1 MDYASQLANLDL
13 SSLEYCRVYF
23 DLAMCYKILKKLL
36 NINAAEMFTVS
47 SNVHSIKEML
57 YRHDFQL
64 YFFTSWVVPFWNSMP
79 QHVVSAYNII
89 TFMSRLKTVD
99 LSLYCKLYISAFHH
113 VITLQCII
121 CTMH

>member
-36 NINAAEMFTVS
+36 NIS

-64 YFFTSWVVPFWNSMP
+64 YFFTSWVVPFWNSLP

-99 LSLYCKLYISAFHH
+99 LSLYCKLYPFI
-113 VITLQCII
+113 
-121 CTMH
+121 